1 MVFVNLYLQHKKSL
15 QVNQNNLKYLLSTT
29 LQKYSMVYEIELVDL
44 VGQNSTF
51 LLLLLDLWNGYI
63 ILYLVKTINI
73 YFNLRPKN
81 ANERSVTVNVK
92 VYEYLLQS
100 TFSFRTNYE
109 TLRAIQYNS

>member
-1 MVFVNLYLQHKKSL
+1 
-15 QVNQNNLKYLLSTT
+15 
-29 LQKYSMVYEIELVDL
+29 MVYEIELVDL
-44 VGQNSTF
+44 GGQNSTF

-63 ILYLVKTINI
+63 IYLVKTINI
-73 YFNLRPKN
+73 YFNLRPKK

>member
-1 MVFVNLYLQHKKSL
+1 
-15 QVNQNNLKYLLSTT
+15 
-29 LQKYSMVYEIELVDL
+29 MVYEIELVDL
-44 VGQNSTF
+44 GGQNSKF

-63 ILYLVKTINI
+63 IYLVKTINI
-73 YFNLRPKN
+73 YFNLRPKK